1 MSELSADRITRQ
13 FGTKIA
19 VDKVSFTLTD
29 GVYGLLGSN
38 GAGKTT
44 LMRMLCG
51 LLTPDGG
58 EIRYEGELIWRMGA
72 QYRRILGYLPQDFGY
87 YPNFTAERYLK
98 YLAQLKAL
106 PPRMIPEKMDEIWEL
121 TGLRDARK
129 QKLGTFSGGMLRRL
143 GIGQAL
149 LNDPKVLILDEPTS
163 GLDPKERIR
172 FRNIISAMGKKRI
185 VLLSTHIVSDV
196 EFIADQIFLMKDGG
210 LVKEGSLSEVTEN
223 VRGKVWECLV
233 DEAWAKR
240 LNERYPVSNLRNEDG
255 QVRLRIISKER
266 PVPDA
271 FSCEPNLEDAYLF
284 YIGGNIRKE
293 QLLNHIQKGGL
304 Q

>member
-51 LLTPDGG
+51 LLTPDHG

-293 QLLNHIQKGGL
+293 QLSNHIQKGGL